1 MHPDTASL
9 PTAPLDRV
17 LGGDA
22 LDPPPIWLMRQA
34 GRYLP
39 EYRAIR
45 ATVDSFLDL
54 CFNPR
59 LACEVTMQPIRRFD
73 FDGAILFSDI
83 LVVPFA
89 LGRDVAFVEGEGPRL
104 DPIDD
109 DGINALPERLVPG
122 KLDPVYEAVSLIRSR
137 LDSSKSLIGFCGAP
151 WTVATYMVAG
161 KGTTDQ
167 MPARLLALRRPERFQ
182 TLIDRLVSAS
192 IEYLVG
198 QFQAGADLVQVFDS
212 WAGILGESDF
222 RAWCIEPTRAIVAG
236 VRRAVPNAKIIGF
249 PKGAGFLIERYVQE
263 TKVDAVGI
271 DWTEPLEQVR
281 RRVGDGIAIQGNL
294 DPLTLVA
301 GGEALDKA
309 VDDILASMRG
319 SRFIFN
325 LGHGIVPQTPIA
337 HVERLVS
344 RVRQTER

>member
-1 MHPDTASL
+1 MA
-9 PTAPLDRV
+9 RV
-17 LGGDA
+17 LAGEP
-22 LDPPPIWLMRQA
+22 LDPPPLWLMRQA

-39 EYRAIR
+39 EYREIR
-45 ATVDSFLDL
+45 QSVGSFLEL
-54 CFNPR
+54 CFTPK
-59 LACEVTMQPIRRFD
+59 LACEVTLQPIRRFD
-73 FDGAILFSDI
+73 FDAAILFSDI
-83 LVVPFA
+83 FVVPVS

-104 DPIDD
+104 DPITEE
-109 DGINALPERLVPG
+109 GIHALPELPIRG
-122 KLDPVYEAVSLIRSR
+122 KLDLVYETVSLVRQG
-137 LDSSKSLIGFCGAP
+137 LDPSKSLIGFCGAP

-161 KGTTDQ
+161 RSTSDQ
-167 MPARLLALRRPERFQ
+167 APARWFALRDPEQFR
-182 TLIDRLVSAS
+182 LMIERLVSAS

-198 QFQAGADLVQVFDS
+198 QLRAGADLVQIFDS
-212 WAGILGESDF
+212 WAGILGESEF
-222 RAWCIEPTRAIVAG
+222 TSWCIEPTRAIVAG
-236 VRRAVPNAKIIGF
+236 VRRAVPDAKIIGF

-281 RRVGDGIAIQGNL
+281 RRVGGGVVIQGNL

-337 HVERLVS
+337 HVERLVA